1 MEKQKQTFIV
11 VPCDKEFKHFIEIEA
26 KNRRLSVAAL
36 IRTKMS
42 FCVPKYQI
50 SDNCAQK
57 NILSAKAEQ

>member
-36 IRTKMS
+36 IRSKMS
-42 FCVPKYQI
+42 FCLPKYQF
-50 SDNCAQK
+50 SDNTKKKKK
-57 NILSAKAEQ
+57 NR